1 MTSPNFDTKI
11 IDFGFAANTV
21 TKMQVF
27 CGTPAYMSPEI
38 CAKEKYEGQA
48 SDIWAAG
55 IVLFTMLFGHQPFR
69 APNEKDLFKKIQK
82 GTYQMP

>member
-1 MTSPNFDTKI
+1 MKYFHSFNIAHRDLKPDNILVDMNSSNFDTKL

-38 CAKEKYEGQA
+38 CAKEPYEGKA
-48 SDIWAAG
+48 SDVWAAG
-55 IVLFTMLFGHQPFR
+55 IVLYTMLFGQ
-69 APNEKDLFKKIQK
+69 
-82 GTYQMP
+82 